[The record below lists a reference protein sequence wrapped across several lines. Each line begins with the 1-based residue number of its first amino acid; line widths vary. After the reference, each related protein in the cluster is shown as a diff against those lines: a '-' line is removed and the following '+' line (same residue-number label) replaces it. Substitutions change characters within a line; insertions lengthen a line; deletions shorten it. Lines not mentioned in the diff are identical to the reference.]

1 MNLAP
6 LDSSRQ
12 AASFFANFPK
22 NFIWKEALWREES
35 NGVKFIAVACLI
47 TELWPF
53 KVLKFQTAITPLL
66 SDLERW
72 IWHRWIPLAK
82 QLLLSQKSSKI
93 KKIYFFANFPK
104 NFIWKEALWREESNG
119 VKFIAVACL
128 ITQLW
133 PFKVLKFQTAITP
146 LLSDLERWIWHR
158 WIPLAKQL
166 LFLRISQKILFEKKL
181 FDERN
186 PTV

>member
-1 MNLAP
+1 
-6 LDSSRQ
+6 
-12 AASFFANFPK
+12 
-22 NFIWKEALWREES
+22 
-35 NGVKFIAVACLI
+35 
-47 TELWPF
+47 
-53 KVLKFQTAITPLL
+53 LKFQTAITPLL

-93 KKIYFFANFPK
+93 KKIYFFANFAK
-104 NFIWKEALWREESNG
+104 IFIWKEALWREESNG

-146 LLSDLERWIWHR
+146 LFSDLERWIWHR
-158 WIPLAKQL
+158 WIPLVKQL
-166 LFLRISQKILFEKKL
+166 LLSQKSSKIKKNIFLRISQKILFEKKV